1 MAFNKLSR
9 TRARDRARETPRDAR
24 VRMPCRLISSF
35 CVDFF
40 FAKVSLA
47 CRNMS
52 AHRVALRP
60 RTDAAHRAE
69 VDDKVARLRDA
80 FADALAPSTHFTVVR
95 SPTERFRSRLRF
107 QIVRL
112 DARGGADA
120 DAPPRLA
127 YAMWS
132 HGAPN
137 IVLDAPC
144 SDAVMSVQKVMG
156 CLLERVA
163 TTTLE
168 HALEAVHFLAES
180 ARGDDV
186 LVTLVYSKPLDAAKW
201 LSAARALADS
211 FTDVRLAVTGRSKGQ
226 TLRVG
231 DDCVHEEYALADGR
245 TLRYK
250 HIEGS
255 FSNPNAR
262 ITEATMNFLCECARD
277 VIARAKP
284 DASMLELY
292 CGNANHTCAL
302 ASMFRTIVGVEIN
315 SELVDAANHNL
326 ALNGV
331 TNAEIVLSDSQNV
344 AKNLLSGTFR
354 AKTTNGVRVVS
365 KDQFDAVL
373 VDPPRAG
380 LDAATLKLVCTF
392 DFVMY
397 VSCGPAA
404 LLENIRD
411 GLGREHVLKRFV
423 VLDHFPFTN
432 HVEVACLF
440 HLER

>member
-1 MAFNKLSR
+1 
-9 TRARDRARETPRDAR
+9 
-24 VRMPCRLISSF
+24 
-35 CVDFF
+35 
-40 FAKVSLA
+40 
-47 CRNMS
+47 MS
-52 AHRVALRP
+52 TSRVALRP
-60 RTDAAHRAE
+60 RTDAVHRAE

-80 FADALAPSTHFTVVR
+80 FADALAPETRFTVVR
-95 SPTERFRSRLRF
+95 SPTEQFRSRLRF

-112 DARGGADA
+112 DAE
-120 DAPPRLA
+120 APPRLA

-137 IVLDAPC
+137 IVLDAPL
-144 SDAVMSVQKVMG
+144 SDAVMSVQRVMG

-163 TTTLE
+163 TTTTLE
-168 HALEAVHFLAES
+168 RALEAVHFLAET

-186 LVTLVYSKPLDAAKW
+186 LVTLVYSKPLDAATW

-211 FTDVRLAVTGRSKGQ
+211 FTMVRLAVTGRSKGQ

-250 HIEGS
+250 HVEGS

-262 ITEATMNFLCECARD
+262 ITEATMNFLCECASD

-302 ASMFRTIVGVEIN
+302 ASMFRTIVGVEII

-326 ALNGV
+326 SLNGV
-331 TNAEIVLSDSQNV
+331 KNAEIVLSDSQNV

-380 LDAATLKLVCTF
+380 LDADTLKLVCTF
-392 DFVMY
+392 DFVLY

-440 HLER
+440 HRER